1 MNFNNIIGH
10 KKTIKS
16 LQNSIKTNK
25 ISHSYLFTGEESI
38 GKKMVALVFAKT
50 LLCKKNL
57 INPCNNCSS
66 CVKFNTGNHPDFF
79 LIEPDNKYIR
89 KNQIEEIIENTM
101 TKPMESEKKI
111 FIIDDSYKMNK
122 AAQNSFLKTLE
133 EPPKFVNFILISTR
147 STNLLPTIVS
157 RCEIIKFFP
166 IEKEKIIELLTTKYN
181 KSRESGEFISSF
193 SRGRVG
199 KAIEL
204 ATSEDFFNKRD
215 KIIEI
220 VDQVVKGDKFKI
232 FHSQDFFKDNKEN
245 YEELLDIILYWFRD
259 LLIYK
264 ELGESNLLINKD
276 KVDLLSTEAFL
287 SKEKISD
294 IIDAV
299 QITKSNIKYNVNYQ
313 LSLEVMLLNMQEVYG

>member
-1 MNFNNIIGH
+1 MSFNNIIGH
-10 KKTIKS
+10 EKTIKS
-16 LQNSIKTNK
+16 LQSSIKNNK
-25 ISHSYLFTGEESI
+25 ISHSYLFVGEESI
-38 GKKMVALVFAKT
+38 GKKMVASVFAKA
-50 LLCKKNL
+50 LLCKKKSF
-57 INPCNNCSS
+57 NPCNNCSS

-89 KNQIEEIIENTM
+89 KKQIEEIIENTM
-101 TKPMESEKKI
+101 TKPIESERKI

-122 AAQNSFLKTLE
+122 TAQNSFLKTLE

-166 IEKEKIIELLTTKYN
+166 TEKNKIIELLTTKYN
-181 KSRESGEFISSF
+181 ISRENGEFISSF

-204 ATSEDFFNKRD
+204 ATSEDFFKKRE

-220 VDQVVKGDKFKI
+220 VDQVVKGDKLKI
-232 FHSQDFFKDNKEN
+232 FHSQDFFENNKDN

-259 LLIYK
+259 LLVYK
-264 ELGESNLLINKD
+264 ELGKSNLLINKD
-276 KVDLLSTEAFL
+276 KIDLLSTEAFL
-287 SKEKISD
+287 SKEKIND
-294 IIDAV
+294 IIDTI
-299 QITKSNIKYNVNYQ
+299 QITKNNIKHNVNYQ
-313 LSLEVMLLNMQEVYG
+313 LSLEVMLLNMQEVE